1 MARPIKNGLNYFP
14 FDVDF
19 FSDRKI
25 KRLKA
30 RYGTGGI
37 TVYVYLICEIY
48 RSGYYIKYN
57 DDLILDILD
66 ELNISENTT
75 RQIINFLLS
84 RSLFDAKLA
93 KSDKVLTAES
103 IQRRYQE
110 AKKGSK
116 REIEVEARY
125 WLLKAEDT
133 YSFIK
138 VCFNDGFSEKNH
150 SKSEK
155 NHSFSENNTTK
166 ESKVNKIKSK
176 YIKGEKEPDGFA
188 HTFKP
193 DKQIYGE
200 HKNVFLTDEE
210 LEKLK
215 NKISDYQEYIEKLS
229 RYIASKGDS
238 YKSHYATILNWYN
251 RDLKEGKIKKKS
263 EHSFDLDEFEEF
275 TLHNVPNTV
284 RGDKHD

>member
-1 MARPIKNGLNYFP
+1 MARPMKKGLDYFP

-30 RYGTGGI
+30 RYGTDGI
-37 TVYVYLICEIY
+37 AVYVYLICELY
-48 RSGYYIKYN
+48 RSGYCIKYN
-57 DDLILDILD
+57 DDLILDISD
-66 ELNISENTT
+66 ELNISENST
-75 RQIINFLLS
+75 RQIIDFLLS
-84 RSLFDAKLA
+84 RSLFDDKLA

-103 IQRRYQE
+103 VQRRYQE

-138 VCFNDGFSEKNH
+138 VCLNDGFSENNH

-166 ESKVNKIKSK
+166 ESKENKSKSK
-176 YIKGEKEPDGFA
+176 YMKGEKEPDGFA
-188 HTFKP
+188 RTPEP
-193 DKQIYGE
+193 DKQVYGE

-215 NKISDYQEYIEKLS
+215 NKISDYQEYIETLS
-229 RYIASKGDS
+229 RYIASKGDP
-238 YKSHYATILNWYN
+238 YKSHFATILNWYN

-275 TLHNVPNTV
+275 TLHNVPNIV
-284 RGDKHD
+284 RGDKHE